1 MDCFEYEGGKRY
13 EGVVRIDKTSYD
25 IYMAEINSLQP
36 RKRKQ
41 WKEYLY
47 DKWGGRTRCKYEDGK
62 IMNWSLLENE
72 WVKVVPERDSYHN
85 INPTSR
91 LGQMLKD
98 GVPRQVAFEL
108 EVALN
113 KLFDQETT
121 GEMNKAAAEHDPNAQ
136 EF

>member
-1 MDCFEYEGGKRY
+1 MPNA
-13 EGVVRIDKTSYD
+13 VVRIDKISYES
-25 IYMAEINSLQP
+25 YMAEINRLKP

-41 WKEYLY
+41 WKTYLY
-47 DKWGGRTRCKYEDGK
+47 DKWGARTRCKYEDGK

-72 WVKVVPERDSYHN
+72 WVEVQISKR
-85 INPTSR
+85 IANPSSR

-98 GVPRQVAFEL
+98 GVPREVAFKL

-121 GEMNKAAAEHDPNAQ
+121 ADMNKAATEHDPSAQ
-136 EF
+136 DF

>member
-1 MDCFEYEGGKRY
+1 MPDAAVEIE
-13 EGVVRIDKTSYD
+13 KTTYD
-25 IYMAEINSLQP
+25 IFMAEINRLKP

-41 WKEYLY
+41 WKTYLY
-47 DKWGGRTRCKYEDGK
+47 DKWGGRTRCKWEDGK

-72 WVKVVPERDSYHN
+72 WVEVKPAKSYHD

-121 GEMNKAAAEHDPNAQ
+121 AEMNEAAAEHDPSAQ